1 MACWTM
7 NVKKTQP
14 QKQEL
19 WFSHNPGSAVRQRGL
34 YAEEVDFL
42 VAVPDVCNVTLCPHG
57 RD

>member
-1 MACWTM
+1 M
-7 NVKKTQP
+7 NVKKTQL

-57 RD
+57 AD